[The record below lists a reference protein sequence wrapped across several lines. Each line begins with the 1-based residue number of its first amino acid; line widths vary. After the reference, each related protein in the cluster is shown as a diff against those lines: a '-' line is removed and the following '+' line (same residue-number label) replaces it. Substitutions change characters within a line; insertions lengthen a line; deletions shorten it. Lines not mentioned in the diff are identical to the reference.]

1 MKISALDVELGVNDI
16 FGIVGTQFSQRFL
29 NQQKSMCVVDV
40 SVSSRTRFLDDFLVP
55 NTQLSSTV
63 SEPAVVYVL

>member
-40 SVSSRTRFLDDFLVP
+40 SVSSRTRLLG
-55 NTQLSSTV
+55 
-63 SEPAVVYVL
+63 